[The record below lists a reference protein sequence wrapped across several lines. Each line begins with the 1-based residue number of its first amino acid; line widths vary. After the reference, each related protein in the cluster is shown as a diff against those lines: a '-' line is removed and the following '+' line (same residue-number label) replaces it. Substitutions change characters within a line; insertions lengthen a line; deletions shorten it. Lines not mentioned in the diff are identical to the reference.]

1 MTRRKIAKTLML
13 LYLLGAV
20 GVLASFVLTPPDDA
34 ASLPMAVWTLPA
46 AVIGFV
52 FLYWPFDIA
61 FPFMPSAFGYY
72 GGHLVYFLPAIALI
86 AWAIWR
92 IVGGKPS

>member
-1 MTRRKIAKTLML
+1 MSRRKIAKAAAL

-20 GVLASFVLTPPDDA
+20 GVLASFVLMPPDDA
-34 ASLPMAVWTLPA
+34 ASLPMVVWTLPTTL
-46 AVIGFV
+46 IGFLA
-52 FLYWPFDIA
+52 LYWPFNVA

-72 GGHLVYFLPAIALI
+72 GGHLAFFFPSIALI

-92 IVGGKPS
+92 VIGGKAS